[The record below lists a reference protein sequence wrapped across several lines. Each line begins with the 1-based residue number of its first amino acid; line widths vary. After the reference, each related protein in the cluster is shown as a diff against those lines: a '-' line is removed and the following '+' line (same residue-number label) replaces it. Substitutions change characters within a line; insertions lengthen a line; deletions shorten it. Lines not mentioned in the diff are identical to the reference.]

1 MNAAL
6 AFAAIAA
13 LGAAAGHAQSYPSKP
28 VRIIV
33 PYAAGGGTD
42 MLARVI
48 AQELTPRLGQQV
60 IVENRSGA
68 SGIIGIEAA
77 ARAAP
82 DGYMVLFTTSLFTI
96 IPSLYRKLPFDVKTD
111 FVPVSQLSSLP
122 HVLCVHPSLPVRSVK
137 ELVALAKARPGAL
150 AYASSSSGSTSHL
163 LGEMFNTM
171 AGVKTLHVPYK
182 GAGPAMTALIA
193 GEVSF
198 AFPPSVVV
206 RPQLDSQRLR
216 ALAVSSHERSGAFP
230 HLPTISE
237 AGLKGFEGIQWHGVL
252 VPAKTPPDVVVR
264 LQRELVAVLKL
275 PQVNERMLREGA
287 DPVGSSGPE
296 FARFMAA
303 EIEKWARVIEVSGAK
318 AD

>member
-1 MNAAL
+1 MKQLVAVIV
-6 AFAAIAA
+6 IAA
-13 LGAAAGHAQSYPSKP
+13 LSVAASHAQTYPSKT

-42 MLARVI
+42 LLARVI
-48 AQELTPRLGQQV
+48 AQELVARLGQQV
-60 IVENRSGA
+60 IVENRAGG

-82 DGYMVLFTTSLFTI
+82 DGYTMLFTTSLFTI

-111 FVPVSQLSSLP
+111 FVPVAQLSTLP
-122 HVLCVHPSLPVRSVK
+122 HVLSVHPSLPVRSVK
-137 ELVALAKARPGAL
+137 ELIALAASRPGAL
-150 AYASSSSGSTSHL
+150 AYASSSSGSTAHL

-171 AGVKTLHVPYK
+171 ARVKTLHVPYK
-182 GAGPAMTALIA
+182 GAGPALTALIA

-206 RPQLDSQRLR
+206 RAHLQGSRLR
-216 ALAVSSHERSGAFP
+216 ALAVSSSERSRAFP
-230 HLPTISE
+230 ELPTVSE

-252 VPAKTPPDVVVR
+252 VPAKTPADIVAR
-264 LQRELVAVLKL
+264 LHRELVGVLKL
-275 PQVNERMLREGA
+275 PQVIERLTREGA
-287 DPVGSSGPE
+287 EPIGSSGPE
-296 FARFMAA
+296 FARFMEA
-303 EIEKWARVIEVSGAK
+303 EIQKWARVIEISGAK